1 MTTTN
6 SLKKGQSNLT
16 QTDNGLVCASCAK
29 HKYQLRPRKSKLS
42 GQKMLVCN
50 DCFEKKYEPRWLV
63 IVTAQDEGIETVQDY
78 LVHRRYYGD
87 EIPAVDLLK

>member
-1 MTTTN
+1 MN
-6 SLKKGQSNLT
+6 SGKREQSTLMQT
-16 QTDNGLVCASCAK
+16 QTETGMTCASCQK
-29 HKYQLRPRKSKLS
+29 HKYQLRARKSKLS

-50 DCFEKKYEPRWLV
+50 DCFDKKYEPRWLV

-78 LVHRRYYGD
+78 LVNRRYYGD